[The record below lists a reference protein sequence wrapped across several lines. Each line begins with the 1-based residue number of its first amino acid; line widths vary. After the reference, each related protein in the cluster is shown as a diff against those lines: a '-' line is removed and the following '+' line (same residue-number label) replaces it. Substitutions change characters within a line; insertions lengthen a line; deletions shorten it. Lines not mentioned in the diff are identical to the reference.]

1 MHAQF
6 QRRSHKFGSSLLHL
20 FPKSAVLLFQ
30 QLAKTDETTR
40 FVPTKNNGLRS
51 LSPSWEKQVSKTDTI
66 SANPNLAE
74 IFWKH
79 ERGGE
84 GEGAGGSRWP
94 LGSDCS
100 PDRLLPLHPAKLCR
114 AHFFSLQTGIRGR
127 WRRAWRP
134 AAISGHATGMH
145 GVDYDGH

>member
-51 LSPSWEKQVSKTDTI
+51 LSPSWEKQLCKTDTHFPQTPALQRRVRGLPI
-66 SANPNLAE
+66 GDCAGSSNNLVPTCLNLIAIE
-74 IFWKH
+74 VTEKTFFERLYLVTGLVPIF
-79 ERGGE
+79 
-84 GEGAGGSRWP
+84 ALNQLP
-94 LGSDCS
+94 ICS
-100 PDRLLPLHPAKLCR
+100 HPPTVLM
-114 AHFFSLQTGIRGR
+114 
-127 WRRAWRP
+127 P
-134 AAISGHATGMH
+134 AISRFL
-145 GVDYDGH
+145 

>member
-51 LSPSWEKQVSKTDTI
+51 LSPSWEKQLSKTDTHFPQTPALQRRVRALPI
-66 SANPNLAE
+66 GDCAGSSNNLAPTCPKLIAIE
-74 IFWKH
+74 VTEKTFF
-79 ERGGE
+79 ER
-84 GEGAGGSRWP
+84 
-94 LGSDCS
+94 LY
-100 PDRLLPLHPAKLCR
+100 LV
-114 AHFFSLQTGIRGR
+114 TGLV
-127 WRRAWRP
+127 P
-134 AAISGHATGMH
+134 AISRFL
-145 GVDYDGH
+145 